1 MSFYQDY
8 NDKLAIEG
16 WNTRRT
22 AVSDFRPQTPVP
34 GTGGGNPGCRSQ
46 PATTARATGRNPPGL
61 TEHLVLTFPGQA
73 INAEQHK
80 AFGRLFGSLH
90 QHVLGDSTQLTA
102 RSGDAEILGWK
113 TGRTTRYTAGDA
125 WHNDVSCDP
134 HPIWASLLRVTRLP
148 EVGGGDTAFANLYL
162 AYESLSEPIKQLL
175 LGLTAIHDGREG
187 WSNGYGAEPKP
198 GQVFNASE
206 HPVVAK
212 HPHSGRP
219 FLFVNEAF
227 TSHIVQLSRAESA
240 ALLQL
245 LYRHIEKQQSFQA
258 RIHWQPD
265 MLLLWDNWATQ
276 HHAIWDYYPF
286 ERWGERV
293 SAYLGTARS
302 LLAPSSASSKHRRL
316 IVGSR
321 RAAHHR
327 LPCFYGRPVW
337 LVRSRLIW
345 SWLDK

>member
-16 WNTRRT
+16 WNTRELT
-22 AVSDFRPQTPVP
+22 QYQTFDLKRLSPALGAELRGVDL
-34 GTGGGNPGCRSQ
+34 SQ
-46 PATTARATGRNPPGL
+46 PLPPAQREEIRQAL

-134 HPIWASLLRVTRLP
+134 HPIWASFLRVTRLP
-148 EVGGGDTAFANLYL
+148 EVGSGDTAFANLYL

-175 LGLTAIHDGREG
+175 LGLTAVHDGREG

-206 HPVVAK
+206 HPVVAR
-212 HPHSGRP
+212 HPVSGRP

-227 TSHIVQLSRAESA
+227 TSHIVQLSRAESD

-245 LYRHIEKQQSFQA
+245 LYRHIEKHQSFQA
-258 RIHWQPD
+258 RIHWQAD

-293 SAYLGTARS
+293 SAYLDHGPQAAGTIIS
-302 LLAPSSASSKHRRL
+302 QQ
-316 IVGSR
+316 
-321 RAAHHR
+321 
-327 LPCFYGRPVW
+327 
-337 LVRSRLIW
+337 
-345 SWLDK
+345 

>member
-16 WNTRRT
+16 WNTR
-22 AVSDFRPQTPVP
+22 AVQQYQHVDLRRLSPALGAEIRGVDL
-34 GTGGGNPGCRSQ
+34 SQ
-46 PATTARATGRNPPGL
+46 PLPPAQLEEIRQAL
-61 TEHLVLTFPGQA
+61 TDFLVLTFPGQA
-73 INAEQHK
+73 IGATEHK
-80 AFGRLFGSLH
+80 AFARHFGSLH

-102 RSGDAEILGWK
+102 RSDDPEILGWK
-113 TGRTTRYTAGDA
+113 TGRSTRYTAGDA

-162 AYESLSEPIKQLL
+162 AYASLSDPLKQFLE
-175 LGLTAIHDGREG
+175 GLSAVHDGKEG

-206 HPVVAK
+206 HPVVAR
-212 HPHSGRP
+212 HPVSGRK

-227 TSHIVQLSRAESA
+227 TSHIVQLSRAESR

-245 LYRHIEKQQSFQA
+245 LFRHIEKHQSFQA

-265 MLLLWDNWATQ
+265 TLLLWDNWATQ

-293 SAYLGTARS
+293 SAYRDHGPQAAAS
-302 LLAPSSASSKHRRL
+302 LLSA
-316 IVGSR
+316 V
-321 RAAHHR
+321 
-327 LPCFYGRPVW
+327 
-337 LVRSRLIW
+337 
-345 SWLDK
+345 